1 MNRSKLP
8 APPAV
13 ASAGAAVHGTASI
26 RDVAELAGVSVGT
39 VSNVLNRPDI
49 VRAATVERVHA
60 AINELGFVRN
70 DAARQ
75 LRAGRSTTIG
85 LLVLDVRN
93 PFFTDVARG
102 AEDEA
107 ASDGLSVV
115 MANSDESAEREASHL
130 DYFETQR
137 VLGMLISPIGDLGD
151 RLERL
156 RAAGT
161 PVVLVD
167 RTAGTRSL
175 SSVAVDDV
183 EGGRLAAQHVLDAG
197 RHRLAFVG
205 GPRELEQMRDRLAGA
220 RAAAEGVEGA
230 SVEAIAT
237 AALGFEDG
245 RRAARALLSRPAG
258 DRPDALLA
266 GNDLVAIG
274 ALQVLM
280 GEGGLRVPEDMA
292 IVGYDDIDFASAAV
306 VPLSSIRQPREL
318 IGQTAVQILREEAQ
332 DPSREPRQVLFKPE
346 LVVRASTA
354 GRGAHT

>member
-1 MNRSKLP
+1 MGRSRALT
-8 APPAV
+8 V
-13 ASAGAAVHGTASI
+13 ASPGVHGAASI
-26 RDVAELAGVSVGT
+26 RDVAERAGVSVGT
-39 VSNVLNRPDI
+39 VSNVLNRPHI

-60 AINELGFVRN
+60 AIKELGFVRN

-115 MANSDESAEREASHL
+115 MANSDESPERETSHL

-137 VLGMLISPIGDLGD
+137 VLGMLLSPIGDLGD
-151 RLERL
+151 RPERL
-156 RAAGT
+156 RAAGI

-167 RTAGTRSL
+167 RTSGTRAV

-183 EGGRLAAQHVLDAG
+183 EGGRIAAQHVLDLG
-197 RHRLAFVG
+197 RRRLAFVG
-205 GPRELEQMRDRLAGA
+205 GPRDLEQLRDRLAGA
-220 RAAAEGVEGA
+220 RAAAAGVPGA
-230 SVEAIAT
+230 SVEGIAT
-237 AALGFEDG
+237 SGLGFEDG
-245 RRAARALLSRPAG
+245 RIAAKALLRRPAEQ
-258 DRPDALLA
+258 RPDAILA

-280 GEGGLRVPEDMA
+280 GEGRLRVPEDVA

-306 VPLSSIRQPREL
+306 VPLSSVRQPREL
-318 IGQTAVQILREEAQ
+318 IGRTAVQILREEVE
-332 DPSREPRQVLFKPE
+332 DPSLEPRQVVFKPE

-354 GRGAHT
+354 GYLS

>member
-1 MNRSKLP
+1 MSRANSLS
-8 APPAV
+8 APSRA
-13 ASAGAAVHGTASI
+13 TASI
-26 RDVAELAGVSVGT
+26 RDVAERAGVSVGT

-60 AINELGFVRN
+60 AIKELGFVRN

-85 LLVLDVRN
+85 LVVLDVRN

-107 ASDGLSVV
+107 GRDGLSVV
-115 MANSDESAEREASHL
+115 MANSDESPDREAAHV

-137 VLGMLISPIGDLGD
+137 VLGLLISPIGDLGE

-156 RAAGT
+156 RIAGT
-161 PVVLVD
+161 PAVLVD
-167 RTAGTRSL
+167 RVAGSRSL

-183 EGGRLAAQHVLDAG
+183 AGGRLAAEHVLSLG
-197 RHRLAFVG
+197 RRRLAFVG
-205 GPRELEQMRDRLAGA
+205 GPADLAQMHDRLSGA
-220 RAAAEGVEGA
+220 REAASAVEGA
-230 SVEAIAT
+230 RVEAIET
-237 AALGFEDG
+237 AGLGFDDG
-245 RRAARALLSRPAG
+245 RRAARALLARVPG
-258 DRPDALLA
+258 DRPDAILA
-266 GNDLVAIG
+266 GNDLTAIG

-280 GEGGLRVPEDMA
+280 GEGGLRVPEDIA

-306 VPLSSIRQPREL
+306 VPLSSVRQPREL
-318 IGQTAVQILREEAQ
+318 IGQTAVRILREEAE
-332 DPSREPRQVLFKPE
+332 DPSLAPRNLVFEPE

-354 GRGAHT
+354 GRA

>member
-1 MNRSKLP
+1 MSRTHPSS
-8 APPAV
+8 APPH
-13 ASAGAAVHGTASI
+13 GAASI

-49 VRAATVERVHA
+49 VRPVTVERVHA
-60 AINELGFVRN
+60 AIKELGFVRN

-85 LLVLDVRN
+85 LVVLDARN

-107 ASDGLSVV
+107 GRDGLSVV
-115 MANSDESAEREASHL
+115 MANSDESPEREATHV

-137 VLGMLISPIGDLGD
+137 VLGLLISPIGDLGE

-156 RAAGT
+156 RASGT
-161 PVVLVD
+161 PAVLVD
-167 RTAGTRSL
+167 RVAGTRSL

-183 EGGRLAAQHVLDAG
+183 EGGRVAAQHLLDLG
-197 RHRLAFVG
+197 RRRLAFVG
-205 GPRELEQMRDRLAGA
+205 GPAGLAQMQDRVTGVES
-220 RAAAEGVEGA
+220 AAAKVDGA
-230 SVEAIAT
+230 SVEAIET
-237 AALGFEDG
+237 LGLSFEDG
-245 RRAARALLSRPAG
+245 RRAARALLARNAP
-258 DRPDALLA
+258 DRPEALVA

-280 GEGGLRVPEDMA
+280 GEGHLRVPEDVA

-306 VPLSSIRQPREL
+306 VPLSSVRQPRDL
-318 IGQTAVQILREEAQ
+318 IGQTAVQILREEAE
-332 DPSREPRQVLFKPE
+332 DPSLPPRNLVFKPE
-346 LVVRASTA
+346 LVVRESTA
-354 GRGAHT
+354 GRA

>member
-1 MNRSKLP
+1 MSSTRTPHVP
-8 APPAV
+8 AAPG
-13 ASAGAAVHGTASI
+13 SASI
-26 RDVAELAGVSVGT
+26 RDVAERAGVSVGT

-60 AINELGFVRN
+60 AIRELGFVRN

-85 LLVLDVRN
+85 LVVLDVRN

-107 ASDGLSVV
+107 AQDGLSVV
-115 MANSDESAEREASHL
+115 MANSDESPEREAAHV

-137 VLGMLISPIGDLGD
+137 VLGLLMSPIGDMGE

-161 PVVLVD
+161 PAVLVD
-167 RTAGTRSL
+167 RTAGTRAL

-183 EGGRLAAQHVLDAG
+183 EGGRLAARHLLGLG
-197 RHRLAFVG
+197 RRRLAFVG
-205 GPRELEQMRDRLAGA
+205 GPLGLEQMRDRLAGA
-220 RAAAEGVEGA
+220 REEADAIPDAR
-230 SVEAIAT
+230 VEAVET
-237 AALGFEDG
+237 PGLGFADG
-245 RRAARALLSRPAG
+245 RRAALELLARPAG
-258 DRPDALLA
+258 ERPDAIFA

-274 ALQVLM
+274 VLQALM
-280 GEGGLRVPEDMA
+280 GEGSLRVPEDVA

-306 VPLSSIRQPREL
+306 VPLSSVRQPRER
-318 IGQTAVQILREEAQ
+318 IGQTAVRILREEAA
-332 DPSREPRQVLFKPE
+332 DPSIEPRQVVFKPE
-346 LVVRASTA
+346 LVVRASTV
-354 GRGAHT
+354 GRG